1 MQDSTA
7 MNTEFRIKW
16 PRGELGALPDDAVQ
30 DINIQYIKEEIE
42 DVEEKL
48 EELENKFEDYDRA
61 WSNYSNLSLAPYWGS
76 FFGVPNCL
84 AKSKNHWGSVGNGSL
99 PQYTFSNVFSTR
111 TILLNRS
118 RIMCHSAS

>member
-1 MQDSTA
+1 MENGLDLSETGKVNLDMKTLVGIVFMIMSIATVYFSLQGKIAQLELDVIRMQDSTA

-48 EELENKFEDYDRA
+48 YELEKKIEDNDR
-61 WSNYSNLSLAPYWGS
+61 SSGY
-76 FFGVPNCL
+76 
-84 AKSKNHWGSVGNGSL
+84 
-99 PQYTFSNVFSTR
+99 
-111 TILLNRS
+111 
-118 RIMCHSAS
+118 

>member
-1 MQDSTA
+1 MENGLDLSETGKVNLDMKTLVGIVFIIMSIATVYFSLQGKIAQLELDVIRMQDSTA

-48 EELENKFEDYDRA
+48 DED
-61 WSNYSNLSLAPYWGS
+61 
-76 FFGVPNCL
+76 
-84 AKSKNHWGSVGNGSL
+84 
-99 PQYTFSNVFSTR
+99 
-111 TILLNRS
+111 RS
-118 RIMCHSAS
+118 SGY

>member
-1 MQDSTA
+1 MENGLDLSETGKVNLDMKTLVGIVFIIMSIATVYFSLQGKIAQLELDVIRMQDSTA

-48 EELENKFEDYDRA
+48 EELEKKIEDEDR
-61 WSNYSNLSLAPYWGS
+61 SSGY
-76 FFGVPNCL
+76 
-84 AKSKNHWGSVGNGSL
+84 
-99 PQYTFSNVFSTR
+99 
-111 TILLNRS
+111 
-118 RIMCHSAS
+118 

>member
-1 MQDSTA
+1 MENGLDLSETGKVNLDMKTLVGIVFIIMSIATVYFSLQGKIAQLELDVIRMQDSTA

-48 EELENKFEDYDRA
+48 EELEKKIEDNDR
-61 WSNYSNLSLAPYWGS
+61 SSGY
-76 FFGVPNCL
+76 
-84 AKSKNHWGSVGNGSL
+84 
-99 PQYTFSNVFSTR
+99 
-111 TILLNRS
+111 
-118 RIMCHSAS
+118 

>member
-1 MQDSTA
+1 MENGLDLSETGKVNLDMKTLVGIVIMIMSIATVYFSLQGKIAQLELDVIRMQDSTA

-61 WSNYSNLSLAPYWGS
+61 
-76 FFGVPNCL
+76 
-84 AKSKNHWGSVGNGSL
+84 
-99 PQYTFSNVFSTR
+99 
-111 TILLNRS
+111 
-118 RIMCHSAS
+118 

>member
-1 MQDSTA
+1 MENGLDLSETGKVNLDMKTLVGIVLMIMSIATVYFSLQGKIAQLELDVIRMQDSTA

-16 PRGELGALPDDAVQ
+16 PRCELCALPDDAVQ

-61 WSNYSNLSLAPYWGS
+61 
-76 FFGVPNCL
+76 
-84 AKSKNHWGSVGNGSL
+84 
-99 PQYTFSNVFSTR
+99 
-111 TILLNRS
+111 
-118 RIMCHSAS
+118 

>member
-1 MQDSTA
+1 MENGLDLSETGKVNLDMKTLVGIVFIIMSIATVYFSLQGKIAQLELDVIRMQDSTA

-48 EELENKFEDYDRA
+48 EELEKKIEDDDRR
-61 WSNYSNLSLAPYWGS
+61 
-76 FFGVPNCL
+76 PN
-84 AKSKNHWGSVGNGSL
+84 
-99 PQYTFSNVFSTR
+99 T
-111 TILLNRS
+111 
-118 RIMCHSAS
+118 